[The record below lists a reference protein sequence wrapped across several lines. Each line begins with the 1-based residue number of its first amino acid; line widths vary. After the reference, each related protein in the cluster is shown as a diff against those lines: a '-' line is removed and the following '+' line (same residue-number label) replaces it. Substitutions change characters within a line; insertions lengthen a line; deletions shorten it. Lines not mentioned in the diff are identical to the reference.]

1 MDEARL
7 AELSGI
13 LFFIT
18 GAFIFVLGGL
28 ITAKFIRPSR
38 PNEEKNTIYES
49 GEESQGSAWTNFNV
63 RFYIIAL
70 VFVLFEVE
78 MVFLFPWATIFGQ
91 QDVISQVPDW
101 GWFTMIEMFT
111 FIFILVLGLVYAW
124 KKGFLDWV
132 KPIEQKNDFKG
143 VVPNSLY
150 DNLNKKYAK
159 KTS

>member
-78 MVFLFPWATIFGQ
+78 MVFLFPWATIYFYFYIGTRLSLCLEKRFFG
-91 QDVISQVPDW
+91 
-101 GWFTMIEMFT
+101 
-111 FIFILVLGLVYAW
+111 LG
-124 KKGFLDWV
+124 KTHR
-132 KPIEQKNDFKG
+132 
-143 VVPNSLY
+143 
-150 DNLNKKYAK
+150 AK
-159 KTS
+159 KRF